1 MFLRKCVVSVSLRFV
16 FDFLI
21 PFDFGGGLS
30 FGGVVVTVSK
40 RPFPYLSI
48 SFSTFFQRSKKG
60 CVFFIYIF
68 NVGVPLSSSNYLVGS
83 FLHFAALL
91 RTRCLHPWA
100 WALFHL
106 FKSHRYVY
114 IIIPITLTKDGSSN
128 MHYYTV

>member
-1 MFLRKCVVSVSLRFV
+1 MRCKAGLSVSLRFV

-21 PFDFGGGLS
+21 PFDFGDGLS

-40 RPFPYLSI
+40 KPFPYLSI

-83 FLHFAALL
+83 FLHFAALFPIW
-91 RTRCLHPWA
+91 HP

-114 IIIPITLTKDGSSN
+114 IIIPITLKDG
-128 MHYYTV
+128 

>member
-1 MFLRKCVVSVSLRFV
+1 MFLRKCVISVSLRFV

-83 FLHFAALL
+83 FLHFAALFRGQFL
-91 RTRCLHPWA
+91 TYVLVVCIPG
-100 WALFHL
+100 LFFIYL
-106 FKSHRYVY
+106 SR
-114 IIIPITLTKDGSSN
+114 IATCTLLSPLL
-128 MHYYTV
+128 

>member
-83 FLHFAALL
+83 FLHFAALFRGQFL
-91 RTRCLHPWA
+91 TYVHVLVVCIPG
-100 WALFHL
+100 LFFIYL
-106 FKSHRYVY
+106 SR
-114 IIIPITLTKDGSSN
+114 IATCTLLSPLL
-128 MHYYTV
+128 